1 MVVTLS
7 IRHNTRIHV
16 CFSLLLTSI
25 KTSYDIAQPMLLD
38 YKSFFFHRFL
48 LLPQTAVYR
57 QTYSGLYA
65 VIQCIEFRATYYNA
79 HELNRR
85 H

>member
-16 CFSLLLTSI
+16 CFSLLLTGI

-38 YKSFFFHRFL
+38 YNSFFHRFL
-48 LLPQTAVYR
+48 FLPLTAVYR

-65 VIQCIEFRATYYNA
+65 VIQCIEVRATYYNA

-85 H
+85 Q